1 MTDPFIQHFQRWG
14 MDLIGRLPKTAK
26 GNKWIITAIDYA
38 TGWPIAKAIPKATE
52 EAIVE
57 FILDEI
63 YIHFG
68 RPQEIFND
76 GRKNLC
82 CRVVQAYLKKIGTH
96 HKGTNPYHRT

>member
-63 YIHFG
+63 
-68 RPQEIFND
+68 
-76 GRKNLC
+76 
-82 CRVVQAYLKKIGTH
+82 
-96 HKGTNPYHRT
+96 

>member
-1 MTDPFIQHFQRWG
+1 

-63 YIHFG
+63 
-68 RPQEIFND
+68 
-76 GRKNLC
+76 
-82 CRVVQAYLKKIGTH
+82 
-96 HKGTNPYHRT
+96 